1 MRACERAHAHARA
14 WVRGC
19 VAGIKDQH
27 PPTAWYRR
35 HRSHHHQCLAQS
47 APVWEEICHR
57 KPTPSASPPNPP
69 VHHAEMCV
77 GVFCMCAC
85 LAVKCIRVEMRRLQG
100 RWCGSAKTGEVGKK
114 DGAHA
119 TPVSRQVVA
128 SDKLWCAD
136 KGDWIER
143 AYLGPSLALCLCLK
157 IDLSIPRNI
166 LDVAGI
172 SSP

>member
-14 WVRGC
+14 WARGC

-69 VHHAEMCV
+69 IHHAEMCV

-85 LAVKCIRVEMRRLQG
+85 LAVKCIRVEMRTLQR
-100 RWCGSAKTGEVGKK
+100 RWCGSAKTKK

-143 AYLGPSLALCLCLK
+143 AYLGPSLALCLC
-157 IDLSIPRNI
+157 PRNI

-172 SSP
+172 TSP

>member
-14 WVRGC
+14 WARGC

-100 RWCGSAKTGEVGKK
+100 RWCGSAKTGEVGKQK
-114 DGAHA
+114 MARMQHLFHDKSWQA
-119 TPVSRQVVA
+119 TSCCVQIRVTGLNGLTSAQALRCA
-128 SDKLWCAD
+128 S
-136 KGDWIER
+136 
-143 AYLGPSLALCLCLK
+143 
-157 IDLSIPRNI
+157 
-166 LDVAGI
+166 V
-172 SSP
+172 

>member
-35 HRSHHHQCLAQS
+35 HRSHHHQCLALS
-47 APVWEEICHR
+47 APVWVEICRR
-57 KPTPSASPPNPP
+57 KTTPSASPPNPP

-100 RWCGSAKTGEVGKK
+100 RWCGSAKTK

>member
-14 WVRGC
+14 WARGC